1 MNKTVIG
8 FDKSGGVTLMALHC
22 FSILNNGNLLHEIDG
37 KIRAEVPPEG
47 FEAYAETWPECKD
60 VISGRV
66 YSAAIDPLK
75 PFVEALGE
83 EIKSNAMDNLEQIS
97 FLQEELAKLIR
108 KPDNNESAP
117 LADLGEVS
125 PLPPV
130 A

>member
-1 MNKTVIG
+1 MNKTVMG
-8 FDKSGGVTLMALHC
+8 FDKSGGIALMALHC
-22 FSILNNGNLLHEIDG
+22 FSILGNGNLLHEIDG

-60 VISGRV
+60 VISGHV

-83 EIKSNAMDNLEQIS
+83 EIKSNALDNGEQIA
-97 FLQEELAKLIR
+97 FLQEELAKLME
-108 KPDNNESAP
+108 KPDNTVSVP
-117 LADLGEVS
+117 PTDSGEVS

>member
-1 MNKTVIG
+1 MNKIVVG
-8 FDKSGGVTLMALHC
+8 FDTSGGLPIMATHC

-47 FEAYAETWPECKD
+47 FEDYAEQWPECKD

-75 PFVEALGE
+75 PFVTALGE
-83 EIKSNAMDNLEQIS
+83 EIKSNAMDNGEQN
-97 FLQEELAKLIR
+97 ELAKLIGN
-108 KPDNNESAP
+108 PDNTVSATP
-117 LADLGEVS
+117 ADSGEVA

>member
-1 MNKTVIG
+1 MSKTVMG
-8 FDKSGGVTLMALHC
+8 FDKSGGIAMMALHC

-47 FEAYAETWPECKD
+47 FEDYAEQWPECKD

-66 YSAAIDPLK
+66 YSSAIDPLM

-83 EIKSNAMDNLEQIS
+83 VIKSNAMDNGGQIA
-97 FLQEELAKLIR
+97 FLQEELAKLIGN
-108 KPDNNESAP
+108 PDNAVSAP
-117 LADLGEVS
+117 PADSGEVY